1 MTRVLQIVPRLPPL
15 VDGLGDYAAEL
26 GAALTAQHG
35 FTVDYLVTDPGW
47 RPDGSTALGNVRTL
61 TAPSA
66 TALVAD
72 LEKAASDGPLVVLL
86 HYVGY
91 AYQERGCPTWLVDG
105 MTAWHH
111 GAASLRRRLVVMFHE
126 LYAFGPPWSSAFW
139 LSPYQRHLTKR
150 LARVADDLFTN
161 SERYARWLAQV
172 RPEVCE
178 AVWPV
183 LSNIG
188 ELDTIPQRDG
198 DKRALMIFGRAATR
212 ALIYRDNHAQLSA
225 LCAAL
230 DIGQLHDVGPRL
242 TVDAVPGIRGVEI
255 ITHGP
260 LAKPEVSTLLARCTA
275 GFVNNGGGTLGKS
288 GVFAAFCSH
297 GVAPVTCKRYPDE
310 DGLIEGVHYLALRN
324 GIDVATATRVGG
336 AAHAW
341 YRTHGRR
348 ALATGVAKLLMGKD
362 VP

>member
-1 MTRVLQIVPRLPPL
+1 MTRVLQIVPRLPPQI
-15 VDGLGDYAAEL
+15 DGLGDYAAEL
-26 GAALTAQHG
+26 GAALTAHHD

-47 RPDGSTALGNVRTL
+47 RPGGSTALGNVRTL
-61 TAPSA
+61 AAPSA
-66 TALVAD
+66 TALIAD

-91 AYQERGCPTWLVDG
+91 AYQARGCPGWLVDG
-105 MTAWHH
+105 LTAWRQ
-111 GAASLRRRLVVMFHE
+111 GAASPQRRLVVMFHE

-150 LARVADDLFTN
+150 LARVADALFTN
-161 SERYARWLAQV
+161 SERYARWLARV
-172 RPEVCE
+172 RPEVRD

-188 ELDTIPQRDG
+188 ELDTLPQRDE
-198 DKRALMIFGRAATR
+198 DKRAVMVFGRAATR
-212 ALIYRDNHAQLSA
+212 ALIYRDNHPQLAA

-230 DIGQLHDVGPRL
+230 GIGHLHDVGPRL
-242 TVDAVPGIRGVEI
+242 AVDAMPGIRGVEI
-255 ITHGP
+255 ISHGP
-260 LAKPEVSTLLARCTA
+260 LAKQEVSALLARCTA
-275 GFVNNGGGTLGKS
+275 GFVNNGDGTLGKS

-310 DGLIEGVHYLALRN
+310 DGLVEGVNYLALRT
-324 GIDVATATRVGG
+324 GIDAATATRVGR
-336 AAHAW
+336 AAHVW
-341 YRTHGRR
+341 YRMHGRR
-348 ALATGVAKLLMGKD
+348 ALAAGVAKLLTGKD

>member
-26 GAALTAQHG
+26 GAALTAHHD
-35 FTVDYLVTDPGW
+35 FTIDYLVTDPGW
-47 RPDGSTALGNVRTL
+47 RSDGPTGLGNVRTL
-61 TAPSA
+61 TAPSS

-72 LEKAASDGPLVVLL
+72 LEKTASDGPLVVLL

-91 AYQERGCPTWLVDG
+91 GYQARGCPRWLVDG
-105 MTAWHH
+105 LTTWRKA
-111 GAASLRRRLVVMFHE
+111 AASTQRRLVVMFHE

-150 LARVADDLFTN
+150 LARMADDLFTN
-161 SERYARWLAQV
+161 SERYARWLARV
-172 RPEVCE
+172 RPEVRD
-178 AVWPV
+178 AIWPV

-188 ELDTIPQRDG
+188 ELDSLPLRDG
-198 DKRALMIFGRAATR
+198 RPRDLVVFGRAATR
-212 ALIYRDNHAQLSA
+212 ALIYRDNHPQLAA

-230 DIGQLHDVGPRL
+230 GIGHLHDVGPRL
-242 TVDAVPGIRGVEI
+242 AVETIPGIRGVETI
-255 ITHGP
+255 SHGP
-260 LAKPEVSTLLARCTA
+260 LAKHEVSALLARCTA
-275 GFVNNGGGTLGKS
+275 GFVNNGDGTLGKS

-310 DGLIEGVHYLALRN
+310 DGLVEGVHYLALRKD
-324 GIDVATATRVGG
+324 IDVATVTRVGG

-341 YRTHGRR
+341 YGKHGRR
-348 ALATGVAKLLMGKD
+348 ALAAGVARLLSGKT
-362 VP
+362 P